1 MNEQDTQ
8 NQIAIL
14 TPAQIKR
21 IVEQVI
27 WEAKNL
33 PKEPKEEEDLL
44 TSKEIQKLLNIGN
57 STMHR
62 YINEGKLKPIRYGR
76 KLLFKKSEI
85 MK

>member
-21 IVEQVI
+21 IVKQVI

-33 PKEPKEEEDLL
+33 PQEPKEEELL

-76 KLLFKKSEI
+76 KLLFKKSEVL
-85 MK
+85 K